1 MLPQNISLLFRNK
14 SQQKKILL
22 LLLFLSFNCIVQA
35 QDKPNIKEFTIVG
48 EDTIIISKVPEV
60 EILAFKDYDEKLHYF
75 ILKRKVLKV
84 YPYALKAKAKL
95 AAIQIGLDSIPK
107 RRHKKRYTKEV
118 ASWVKDEYAQ
128 QLKQLTMSEG
138 RILVKL
144 IYRETQFTSYELV
157 KSYRGRFN
165 AFFWQT
171 VAKLYENDL
180 KAKYKPK
187 SNRVDMLIEY
197 IILQA
202 KLEGKID

>member
-1 MLPQNISLLFRNK
+1 MQFQKILFLLFF
-14 SQQKKILL
+14 LGFG
-22 LLLFLSFNCIVQA
+22 LFVKA
-35 QDKPNIKEFTIVG
+35 QVKPTIKEFTIID

-60 EILAFKDYDEKLHYF
+60 EILAFKDYDEKLRYY

-84 YPYALKAKAKL
+84 YPYALKAKTKL
-95 AAIQIGLDSIPK
+95 VAIQVGLDSIPK

-118 ASWVKDEYAQ
+118 ANWVKEEYAE
-128 QLKQLTMSEG
+128 QLKKLTMSEG

-144 IYRETQFTSYELV
+144 IYRETQITSYELV

-171 VAKLYENDL
+171 LAKFYDNDL
-180 KAKYKPK
+180 KAKYDPI
-187 SNRVDMLIEY
+187 NDREDMLLEH

-202 KLEGKID
+202 KLEGKFN

>member
-1 MLPQNISLLFRNK
+1 MQFQKILFLLFF
-14 SQQKKILL
+14 LGFG
-22 LLLFLSFNCIVQA
+22 LFVKA
-35 QDKPNIKEFTIVG
+35 QVIPTIKEFTIID

-60 EILAFKDYDEKLHYF
+60 EILAFKDYDEKLRYY

-84 YPYALKAKAKL
+84 YPYALKAKKKL
-95 AAIQIGLDSIPK
+95 VAIQVGLDSIPK

-118 ASWVKDEYAQ
+118 ANWVKGEYAE
-128 QLKQLTMSEG
+128 QLKNLTMSEG

-144 IYRETQFTSYELV
+144 IYRETQITSYELV

-171 VAKLYENDL
+171 LAKFYDNDL
-180 KAKYKPK
+180 KAKYDPI
-187 SNRVDMLIEY
+187 NDREDMLFEH

-202 KLEGKID
+202 KLEGKFN